1 MAKKPKIIPNSV
13 LQKSYKNFYIIASDN
28 SLFGKRMDI
37 IKCIGRDK
45 YSCKI
50 LKSNGVEYPARVS
63 IGYLVLT
70 GSIRPFSHQVYADLA
85 SEKISATV
93 KDKLHKFIDTL

>member
-1 MAKKPKIIPNSV
+1 MAKKPKVTPNSI
-13 LQKSYKNFYIIASDN
+13 LQKSYKDFYIIVSDG
-28 SLFGKRMDI
+28 SVLGRRMDI
-37 IKCIGRDK
+37 IKCIRKGK

-50 LKSNGVEYPARVS
+50 LKSNGVEYPLRNS
-63 IGYLVLT
+63 IGYMVMT
-70 GSIRPFSHQVYADLA
+70 GSIKPFSHQVFADLA